1 MLRRL
6 LFVCK
11 TVFSLET
18 YALEESQTLFRMH
31 VCKIIS
37 WFVLAEV
44 RAEGVRG
51 GAESAPADRQG
62 ERRLLALLAG
72 WPSALLRLCA
82 RAGWL
87 LAGRCRYLG

>member
-44 RAEGVRG
+44 RAEGAAGLVSSG
-51 GAESAPADRQG
+51 LGVCVAGQG
-62 ERRLLALLAG
+62 RPDG
-72 WPSALLRLCA
+72 S
-82 RAGWL
+82 G
-87 LAGRCRYLG
+87 